1 MVFLCCSMLV
11 RMVEGEDPCRT
22 GVGDVTEKEDQG
34 QVEED
39 VKVRPVM

>member
-1 MVFLCCSMLV
+1 MLI
-11 RMVEGEDPCRT
+11 RIVEGEDPCRT
-22 GVGDVTEKEDQG
+22 GVGDVTETEDQG